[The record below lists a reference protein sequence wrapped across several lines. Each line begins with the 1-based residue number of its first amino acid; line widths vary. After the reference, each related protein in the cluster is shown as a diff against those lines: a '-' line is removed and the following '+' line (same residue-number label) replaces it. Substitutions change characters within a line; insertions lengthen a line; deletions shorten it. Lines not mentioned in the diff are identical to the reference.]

1 MTKPKH
7 GPLLIGPLS
16 PTKYGKTG
24 KSFIQESWGST
35 PAATVCNASAKGTYN
50 QADSWKNSAMRPGCL
65 DFLRC
70 KSVGVGH

>member
-1 MTKPKH
+1 MTKPH
-7 GPLLIGPLS
+7 GPLLIGALS

-24 KSFIQESWGST
+24 KSFIQESWITT
-35 PAATVCNASAKGTYN
+35 PAATVCNASSRAPLDMSKVWT
-50 QADSWKNSAMRPGCL
+50 AAIRPGAL